1 MRNPKPVFVVF
12 LLLSLCVSGFA
23 QSSFV
28 RTRGHSFEVNGKPYY
43 FVGTNYWYG
52 SLLGLEKNEKRGLK
66 RLRKE
71 LDFLKANGVTNL
83 RLLGGAEGSGLISGV
98 TRVGPPLQPTQ
109 GKFDDD
115 VLKGLDIVL
124 AEMGKRGMKG
134 VIFISNN
141 WEWSGGFQ
149 QYLIWN
155 GRVPKDQETRKLT
168 WDEQRDIVAKFYGC
182 SKCKEDYNAQ
192 LSRLVDRKN
201 IVTGKR
207 YIDDPAIMAWELA
220 NEPRPMRPFANDD
233 YRAWI
238 SATAATI
245 KSKDKN
251 HLVTIGH
258 EGSIGTE
265 SLELFEEVH
274 ADKNVDYLT
283 IHIWAKNWGWFSGD
297 KIAED
302 FPNVL
307 QKASEYIEQHVP
319 IAKKLNKPL
328 VIEEFGLPRD
338 RHSFSPTASTEYRD
352 KYFRKILSYIG
363 NQPGGESAVAGA
375 NFWAFGG
382 TARPIIGQKF
392 WKPGDEYMG
401 DPPME
406 EQGLNTV
413 FDSDKSTWLVLSS
426 TARAILGR

>member
-1 MRNPKPVFVVF
+1 MKRS
-12 LLLSLCVSGFA
+12 LLLVVLTIVAVFPAIAGGA
-23 QSSFV
+23 FV
-28 RTRGHSFEVNGKPYY
+28 TRDGHSLTLDGKLYY

-52 SLLGLEKNEKRGLK
+52 SLLGLQADEKRGVQ

-83 RLLGGAEGSGLISGV
+83 RLLGGAEGSGMINGV
-98 TRVGPPLQPTQ
+98 IRVGPPLQPEQ
-109 GKFDDD
+109 GVFKPDL
-115 VLKGLDIVL
+115 LKGLDIVL
-124 AEMGKRGMKG
+124 AEMGKRDMKA

-155 GRVPKDQETRKLT
+155 GLVPKDQETRKLT
-168 WDEQRDIVAKFYGC
+168 WDELRDVVSKFYGC
-182 SKCKEDYNAQ
+182 TKCKEGYNRHLTQ
-192 LSRLVDRKN
+192 LVDRRN
-201 IVTGKR
+201 SVTGKR

-220 NEPRPMRPFANDD
+220 NEPRPMRPYANDD
-233 YRAWI
+233 YKKWI
-238 SATAATI
+238 ADVAALL

-251 HLVTIGH
+251 HLVVIGH
-258 EGSIGTE
+258 EGFMGTE
-265 SLELFEEVH
+265 NLELFEEIH

-297 KIAED
+297 KIAEG

-307 QKASEYIEQHVP
+307 QKATDYIDQHTA
-319 IAKKLNKPL
+319 IARKLNKPL

-338 RHSFSPTASTEYRD
+338 LHSYDPASATTFRD
-352 KYFRKILSYIG
+352 TYYKKILSYVG
-363 NQPGGESAVAGA
+363 NQPGGDAVVAGA

-382 TARPIIGQKF
+382 TARPIKGQVF
-392 WKPGDEYMG
+392 WKTGDDYMG
-401 DPPME
+401 DPTME

-413 FDSDKSTWLVLSS
+413 FDGDAGTWKIVKGIANAVSKK
-426 TARAILGR
+426 